1 MAIFLKDILGFAEHH
16 EKSTYGLGYKLTL
29 TRNSDN
35 AVLNKGNAINNAKIK
50 INSTDWYVPNYTPS
64 LAQEKILMDQTVKKM
79 PTETWYT
86 ERSVI
91 MKQVNIQNLW
101 TFELGTEEGINV
113 PICIIVGFQQSDRQH
128 DQNLN
133 NDTCYKPSV
142 ISP

>member
-1 MAIFLKDILGFAEHH
+1 MEISLKDNFGFAERH
-16 EKSTYGLGYKLTL
+16 EKGTYGLGYKLTL
-29 TRNSDN
+29 TRISDN
-35 AVLNKGNAINNAKIK
+35 ALLNKDNAINNAKIK
-50 INSTDWYVPNYTPS
+50 INSTDWYVPHYTPS

-113 PICIIVGFQQSDRQH
+113 PIWIIVGFQQSDRQH

-133 NDTCYKPSV
+133 NDTCYKPTV
-142 ISP
+142 ISA